1 MYTKSEHGLEIQSHT
16 HVTNGYPLM
25 ETQIELSTILEIQL
39 KVRLSPLLME
49 IRLHVP
55 FTLIFMISSLKQV

>member
-1 MYTKSEHGLEIQSHT
+1 MCTKSEHGLEIQSHT